1 MEIKLKSVLRNPK
14 SKLAFKAL
22 IFAGLLSLVAIGNF
36 SWLVVVFLIVGSP
49 ILYSRPLFR
58 TVDLIWPLLAL
69 ITLALLSLWV
79 LIGSAYWLFAVTYFA
94 ILFYLILG
102 IKDLAFISRVGWNQV
117 LVLGLAYPAILL
129 FFYYNQ
135 EFFWWKSLA
144 LFLAMLILLRYLIGR
159 RVVAW
164 LMAFMALEIVWA
176 VGLLPIGF
184 LSSAN
189 LAITFYFVLADL
201 AFHQY
206 IVGNLQKQ
214 RILTDITIAAIL
226 VMLVFAFSRWS

>member
-1 MEIKLKSVLRNPK
+1 MATKLKSVLRNPK

-36 SWLVVVFLIVGSP
+36 SWLTAFFLIIGSLT
-49 ILYSRPLFR
+49 LYSRPLFR

-69 ITLALLSLWV
+69 MVLALLSLWV
-79 LIGSAYWLFAVTYFA
+79 LSGSAYWFFAVAYFA
-94 ILFYLILG
+94 VLFYLILG

-135 EFFWWKSLA
+135 EFFWWKSVA
-144 LFLAMLILLRYLIGR
+144 LFLAMLILFRYLIGR
-159 RVVAW
+159 RIVAW
-164 LMAFMALEIVWA
+164 LLAFMALELVWA
-176 VGLLPIGF
+176 IGLLPIGF
-184 LSSAN
+184 LSRAN
-189 LAITFYFVLADL
+189 LAITFYFVLADV

-206 IVGNLQKQ
+206 VVGHLSKR
-214 RILTDITIAAIL
+214 RILIDITVSAIL
-226 VMLVFAFSRWS
+226 ILAVFAFSRWS